1 MMDSTSSPL
10 VWAPFLHLY
19 QPPTQLPAVLKKI
32 AEESYVPLVSFL
44 ERNPH
49 AKTTININASLT
61 SQLAEH
67 GYEDVL
73 AGLRRLAEK
82 GQVELTGSA
91 AYHPLLSR
99 IPFSEISRQVQ
110 LNEEINREFFGGV
123 YKPRGFFPP
132 EMAYSK
138 KVGDAVAELGYEWIL
153 VEDACSS
160 VQPLSFDKI
169 YRLDKLNL
177 AVLFRNRKL
186 SLAIAF
192 KQVQNAT
199 EFEEL
204 AKKELKDSDFIL
216 TALDGETFGHHHKD
230 GFEILEGMYGKFESV
245 TISELVSRYPKGE
258 ENDPMESTWAA
269 NHAECKKG
277 AIYPRWD
284 HPGSPLHPKQWELY
298 RLALT
303 VVEGYVHQ
311 IPPKMLGGK
320 VRDHL
325 TPDQRKWLKARDLLD
340 RGLHSD
346 QFWWASHNPHWH
358 PAMVE
363 RGADLLRKSILATPE
378 VSESEV
384 SRAKELYQEI
394 TTEGIKLYG
403 TEPIIG

>member
-1 MMDSTSSPL
+1 MI
-10 VWAPFLHLY
+10 WAPFLHLY
-19 QPPTQLPAVLKKI
+19 QPPTQFPGVLKKI

-44 ERNPH
+44 ERNP
-49 AKTTININASLT
+49 KSKVTLNINASLT
-61 SQLAEH
+61 EQLNRA
-67 GYEDVL
+67 GFDDVL

-99 IPFSEISRQVQ
+99 IPFSEISRQVR
-110 LNEEINREFFGGV
+110 LNEEINRDFFGGI

-160 VQPLSFDKI
+160 VQPLSFDKV

-177 AVLFRNRKL
+177 AVFFRQRKL

-192 KQVQNAT
+192 NQVQNAE
-199 EFEEL
+199 EFEAL

-230 GFEILEGMYGKFESV
+230 GFDILEGLYGKFESV

-258 ENDPMESTWAA
+258 DNDPMESTWAA
-269 NHAECKKG
+269 SREDCRKG
-277 AIYPRWD
+277 LIYPRWD
-284 HPGSPLHPKQWELY
+284 HLGSPLHPKQWELY

-311 IPPKMLGGK
+311 IPSQIMGGK
-320 VRDHL
+320 SKDHL
-325 TPDQRKWLKARDLLD
+325 TPDQRKWLKARDILD
-340 RGLHSD
+340 RALHSD
-346 QFWWASHNPHWH
+346 QFWWASHNPHWY
-358 PAMVE
+358 PDMVE
-363 RGADLLRKSILATPE
+363 RGADLLRKAILSTPDI
-378 VSESEV
+378 SESEAT
-384 SRAKELYQEI
+384 RAKELYQEI

-403 TEPIIG
+403 TEPIIA

>member
-1 MMDSTSSPL
+1 ML
-10 VWAPFLHLY
+10 WAPFLHLY
-19 QPPTQLPAVLKKI
+19 QPPTQFPAVLKKI

-44 ERNPH
+44 ERNPR
-49 AKTTININASLT
+49 ARITLNINASLT
-61 SQLAEH
+61 EQLDRA
-67 GYEDVL
+67 GFDDVL
-73 AGLRRLAEK
+73 VGLRRLAEK
-82 GQVELTGSA
+82 GQVELVGSA
-91 AYHPLLSR
+91 AFHPLLSR
-99 IPFSEISRQVQ
+99 IPFSEISRQVR
-110 LNEEINREFFGGV
+110 LNEDINREFFGGV

-153 VEDACSS
+153 VEDCCSS
-160 VQPLSFDKI
+160 IQPPSFNTV

-177 AVLFRNRKL
+177 AVFFRHKKL

-192 KQVQNAT
+192 NQVQTAD
-199 EFEEL
+199 EFEAL
-204 AKKELKDSDFIL
+204 AKKELKEDDFIL
-216 TALDGETFGHHHKD
+216 IALDGETFGHHHKD
-230 GFEILEGMYGKFESV
+230 GFAILEGLFEKFESV

-269 NHAECKKG
+269 THADCKKG

-284 HPGSPLHPKQWELY
+284 HPGSILHPKQWELY

-303 VVEGYVHQ
+303 VVGGYVHQ
-311 IPPKMLGGK
+311 VPAKALDGK
-320 VRDHL
+320 IKDHL
-325 TPDQRKWLKARDLLD
+325 TPEQRKWIKARFLLD
-340 RGLHSD
+340 RALHSD

-363 RGADLLRKSILATPE
+363 RGADLLLKAILATPE
-378 VSESEV
+378 ISESEAT
-384 SRAKELYQEI
+384 RAKELYQEI